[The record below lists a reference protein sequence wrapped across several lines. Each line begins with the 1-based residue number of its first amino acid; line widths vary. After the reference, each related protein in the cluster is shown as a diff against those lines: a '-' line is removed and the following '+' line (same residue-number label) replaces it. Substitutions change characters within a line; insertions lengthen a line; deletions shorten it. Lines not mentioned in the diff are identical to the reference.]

1 MSAPTLDL
9 SVRTVTLPPTT
20 TGPVRFDWLQAV
32 AQIAGR
38 SKALYVAVLLAWL
51 AARRGR
57 PDVTVTRRHMAL
69 WSLSRDAC
77 GDALRLLRAHGL
89 ALVWSRRTRT
99 RPRRRSDRARQR
111 HALDPLLT
119 KRTPNGIA
127 AVLGCH

>member
-1 MSAPTLDL
+1 MFSPDLDL
-9 SVRTVTLPPTT
+9 SVRTITLPPTT

-32 AQIAGR
+32 VQIAGR
-38 SKALYVAVLLAWL
+38 SKALHVAVLLAWL

-89 ALVWSRRTRT
+89 VLVWSA
-99 RPRRRSDRARQR
+99 PGRARMIV
-111 HALDPLLT
+111 LTEPGSGTPLS
-119 KRTPNGIA
+119 I
-127 AVLGCH
+127 C